1 MSGFWTALFGA
12 IIVGLTGMLANWFI
26 GPKGRVE
33 RFWLFGIDNFTVT
46 SNATNPAR
54 NKFEALSLFSRA
66 N

>member
-1 MSGFWTALFGA
+1 
-12 IIVGLTGMLANWFI
+12 LANWFI

-54 NKFEALSLFSRA
+54 NKFEALSLFFRA